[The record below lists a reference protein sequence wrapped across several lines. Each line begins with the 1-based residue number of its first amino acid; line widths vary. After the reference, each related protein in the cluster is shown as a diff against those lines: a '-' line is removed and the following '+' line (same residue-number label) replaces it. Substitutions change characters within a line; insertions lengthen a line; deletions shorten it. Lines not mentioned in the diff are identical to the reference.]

1 MMYLYK
7 NGYPTTLLC
16 QSFIRTAL
24 LMMKPEKSE
33 KHGIYSIER
42 RYRNTNLAKQI
53 KAYIKKIDSQ
63 IPASYPNKDRVALTL
78 QQNINNFLAEHP
90 GASFN
95 DIIEEFGSATEVAA
109 SFFDELPEQEIS
121 DIMQKKRKIL
131 YLSIALC
138 LVCAVIFF
146 AVLKYMNYWAN
157 EEALIFTE
165 GLYIYDDPEDA
176 SEIQEKILQGEDL
189 PEN

>member
-1 MMYLYK
+1 MLFR
-7 NGYPTTLLC
+7 
-16 QSFIRTAL
+16 S
-24 LMMKPEKSE
+24 
-33 KHGIYSIER
+33 
-42 RYRNTNLAKQI
+42 
-53 KAYIKKIDSQ
+53 SQ

-121 DIMQKKRKIL
+121 DIMRKKRKIL

-146 AVLKYMNYWAN
+146 AVLKYMNYWAE
-157 EEALIFTE
+157 EEALIIKET
-165 GLYIYDDPEDA
+165 LYIYEE
-176 SEIQEKILQGEDL
+176 SEYTTEYQ
-189 PEN
+189 